1 MNNSVIIYITHLP
14 IIKLIHSII
23 LVFITEL
30 CVWINERPTF
40 LIITN
45 HIVLF
50 RILTIPLLYLFY
62 SLPNPVFRFV
72 FLSAQ
77 INPNLQSLNIFFL
90 NLNKTATIQ
99 ILLPVLNPYIE
110 YAYWLCVKFSEQFSW
125 QNISW
130 CFCLSR

>member
-62 SLPNPVFRFV
+62 SLPNPVFLFV

-90 NLNKTATIQ
+90 NLNKTFSNCCLFFFIA
-99 ILLPVLNPYIE
+99 ILVFTKN
-110 YAYWLCVKFSEQFSW
+110 A
-125 QNISW
+125 
-130 CFCLSR
+130 CFCPEYLQ